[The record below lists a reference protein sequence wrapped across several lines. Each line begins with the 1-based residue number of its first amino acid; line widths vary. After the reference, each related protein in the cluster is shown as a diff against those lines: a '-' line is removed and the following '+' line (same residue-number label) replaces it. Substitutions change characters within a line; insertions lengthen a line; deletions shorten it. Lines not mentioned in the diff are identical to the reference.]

1 MFVIGFVSELLGK
14 KLEIP
19 QAQNTTSRLAQRE
32 EKLMSDM
39 KSSLEAIG
47 GYEEHRGSV
56 FDRYILPRC
65 RLLAEVIGSR
75 MAYEAAQ
82 NSGLSPAI
90 LSLYEHICLGE
101 DLDQL
106 PVIDLQ
112 SRTSTQSS
120 YPTPYDFVLAQIRSE
135 SARRSEIDGYV
146 TAPIASEES
155 WKSFVNSLQVFTRP
169 LDVMATVSK
178 L

>member
-1 MFVIGFVSELLGK
+1 MFVIGFVSELLGN

-19 QAQNTTSRLAQRE
+19 QAQNSTSRLAQRE

-47 GYEEHRGSV
+47 GYREHRGPA
-56 FDRYILPRC
+56 FDRHILPRC
-65 RLLAEVIGSR
+65 RLLAEAIGNR

-82 NSGLSPAI
+82 TSGLSPAI
-90 LSLYEHICLGE
+90 LSLYEHISLGE

-106 PVIDLQ
+106 PVIGLQ
-112 SRTSTQSS
+112 SRTRTQSGGS
-120 YPTPYDFVLAQIRSE
+120 APYDFVLAQIRSE
-135 SARRSEIDGYV
+135 SAHRSEIDDYV

-155 WKSFVNSLQVFTRP
+155 WKSFVNSLQVFRRP
-169 LDVMATVSK
+169 VDVMATPSK